1 MLACLPARDR
11 DRMVRISNLTSG
23 GRRSQS
29 RQRRS
34 VGSQCNFIKTTTLML
49 TVPREHET
57 DAALSPTEKIL
68 EVVEMSR
75 RGA

>member
-1 MLACLPARDR
+1 
-11 DRMVRISNLTSG
+11 
-23 GRRSQS
+23 
-29 RQRRS
+29 
-34 VGSQCNFIKTTTLML
+34 ML